1 MSPPISYEEDEEL
14 SDEQIQQLL
23 EEAKGRLTASAEHDR
38 RISARAQSSGHLIPR
53 LQTITPHAP
62 YIHEKDGIAIAD
74 PKLLISAEQRK
85 LAESLPTIE
94 PASSSKKMNDQL
106 TAGPA
111 WFDMPKTVVTDQ
123 LKRDLQLLEMRSVLD
138 PHRHYKKDSRK
149 GKVPTF
155 SQVGTVIEGPTEWYS
170 GRINKKDRA
179 KNFVEEAMTTER
191 DNGRFKRKYAEI
203 QDKKTSGKKAHYK
216 KLMAKRKKS

>member
-1 MSPPISYEEDEEL
+1 MS
-14 SDEQIQQLL
+14 Q
-23 EEAKGRLTASAEHDR
+23 
-38 RISARAQSSGHLIPR
+38 
-53 LQTITPHAP
+53 
-62 YIHEKDGIAIAD
+62 
-74 PKLLISAEQRK
+74 
-85 LAESLPTIE
+85 
-94 PASSSKKMNDQL
+94 NDQL